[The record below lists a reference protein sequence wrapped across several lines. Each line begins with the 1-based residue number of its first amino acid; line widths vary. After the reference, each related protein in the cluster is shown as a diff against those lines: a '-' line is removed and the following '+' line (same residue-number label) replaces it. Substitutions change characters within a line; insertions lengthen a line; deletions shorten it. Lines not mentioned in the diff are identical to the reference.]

1 MERATEPVVV
11 RREIEIAARPETVW
25 ELLVD
30 PEKALRWW
38 GIGARF
44 DPRPGGELRVHVIPG
59 SVVSGEFVEVDPPR
73 RLVYTWGW
81 SEGGGGPELV
91 PPGSSTV
98 EIELEPT
105 ATGTGT
111 TLRLVHRGLP
121 NEESAAQHG
130 GGWDNY
136 LGRLAVVA
144 AGGDPGRDPWLDFAP
159 QQRQAKGD
167 E

>member
-1 MERATEPVVV
+1 MEQATAPIVV
-11 RREIEIAARPETVW
+11 RRQVEIAASPETVW

-30 PEKALRWW
+30 PVKLLRWW
-38 GIGARF
+38 GMGAKL

-59 SVVSGEFVEVDPPR
+59 SVASGQFVEVDPPR

-98 EIELEPT
+98 EIDLEPT
-105 ATGTGT
+105 PSGT

-121 NEESAAQHG
+121 NEEAAGAHG
-130 GGWDNY
+130 EGWDNY
-136 LGRLAVVA
+136 LPRLAVAA
-144 AGGDPGRDPWLDFAP
+144 AGGDPGRDPWLDFA
-159 QQRQAKGD
+159 QRQQQAEGD

>member
-1 MERATEPVVV
+1 MEQTTEPLVV
-11 RREIEIAARPETVW
+11 RRRVEIAASPETVW

-30 PEKALRWW
+30 PVKALRWW
-38 GIGARF
+38 GIEVEL
-44 DPRPGGELRVHVIPG
+44 DPRPGGRLRVHVIPG
-59 SVVSGEFVEVDPPR
+59 SVVSGAFVEVDPPR

-81 SEGGGGPELV
+81 TEGGGSPGLV

-105 ATGTGT
+105 GAGT
-111 TLRLVHRGLP
+111 TVRLTHSGLP
-121 NEESAAQHG
+121 NAESAGSHG
-130 GGWDNY
+130 EGWDHY

-144 AGGDPGRDPWLDFAP
+144 AGGDPGRDPWLEFA
-159 QQRQAKGD
+159 QRQQAKGD